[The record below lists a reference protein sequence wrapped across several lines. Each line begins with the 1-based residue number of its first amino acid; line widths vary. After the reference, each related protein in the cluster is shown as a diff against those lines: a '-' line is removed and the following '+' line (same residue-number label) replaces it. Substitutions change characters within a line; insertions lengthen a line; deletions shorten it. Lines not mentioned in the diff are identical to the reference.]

1 MPSRLRAR
9 VARTTHTHHP
19 YNDKCL
25 AFHGTSAC
33 VSMDTPLRVLGWNI
47 CVCLDGYKSACVSIS
62 WNICTCSRME
72 HLCVSRWNI
81 CVCSMCSTRM
91 LGVAKLHLATSWT
104 LIAGTLCS
112 TGGNTGPYARSS
124 SWRAG
129 APMCLWR
136 HHAVVGNV
144 KTTWVRHYRHCNIGT
159 KARAMKQQMCGTSA
173 TLKSLEAAAGKLGQR
188 ERRCRSRCCSQKQTR
203 EADTPRHCMG

>member
-1 MPSRLRAR
+1 MLPIGQEPDPWAKITDPKAGGKHGGKVDLPSRLRAR

-136 HHAVVGNV
+136 HHATEILQKRCE
-144 KTTWVRHYRHCNIGT
+144 KTQAKYRN
-159 KARAMKQQMCGTSA
+159 
-173 TLKSLEAAAGKLGQR
+173 
-188 ERRCRSRCCSQKQTR
+188 
-203 EADTPRHCMG
+203 